1 MHNYEGLDGRGGF
14 SRAHLLAPLKDR
26 DFRLLWT
33 GLFVSL
39 LGDGIFLIAV
49 AWQAYE
55 LSNLPVALSLVF
67 LSMTVTHVFF
77 LMLGGV
83 VSDRFERRKVMLAAD
98 VVRGLALAGMAA
110 LSLTSTLSLVSLAA
124 LTAVYGAG
132 TAFFGPAFDAIVPD
146 IVPPRLLRQANSLD
160 QLIKP
165 LGLRLFGPALGGLLV
180 GAWGPGAAFAVD
192 AATFAA
198 SAGALMMMS
207 HRAIPSTGS
216 AKSFMSELRSG
227 YSFVRKHV
235 WLWGTFSAAAVAYL
249 LFMGPAEV
257 LLPYIV
263 KVEMKGSAGDL
274 GLIFAIGG
282 VGSIL
287 SAIVVSTG
295 HMQRRNVTFI
305 YMTWTLSTLAIA
317 GYGLARFPWQLM
329 VASFAFNFLE
339 SAGTIVWVT
348 TKQRMIPSVLLGRV
362 SSIDWLISIGLV
374 PLSYAAT
381 GPISSVL
388 GARTTLVG
396 AGVLGAAVTMGAFFL
411 PGMRDM
417 EHVDVE
423 PAGSVDKAAI
433 AQLKAS

>member
-1 MHNYEGLDGRGGF
+1 
-14 SRAHLLAPLKDR
+14 
-26 DFRLLWT
+26 
-33 GLFVSL
+33 
-39 LGDGIFLIAV
+39 
-49 AWQAYE
+49 
-55 LSNLPVALSLVF
+55 
-67 LSMTVTHVFF
+67 
-77 LMLGGV
+77 
-83 VSDRFERRKVMLAAD
+83 LAAD

-110 LSLTSTLSLVSLAA
+110 LSLTGNLALGSLAA
-124 LTAVYGAG
+124 LTALYGAG
-132 TAFFGPAFDAIVPD
+132 TAFFGPAFDAIIPDVVPA
-146 IVPPRLLRQANSLD
+146 RLLPQANSLD

-180 GAWGPGAAFAVD
+180 GTWGPGVAFAAD
-192 AATFAA
+192 ALTFAV

-207 HRAIPSTGS
+207 HRTLPSSEST
-216 AKSFMSELRSG
+216 KTFLSELRTG

-235 WLWGTFSAAAVAYL
+235 WLWGTFSAAALAYL

-263 KVEMKGSAGDL
+263 KVEMKGSASDL

-287 SAIVVSTG
+287 SAIVVSSG
-295 HMQRRNVTFI
+295 HMQRRNITFI
-305 YMTWTLSTLAIA
+305 YATWTLSTLAIA
-317 GYGLARFPWQLM
+317 GYGLAHFPWQLM
-329 VASFAFNFLE
+329 VASFSFNFLE

-348 TKQRMIPSVLLGRV
+348 TKQRMIPSRLLGRV

-381 GPISSVL
+381 GPISAVF

-417 EHVDVE
+417 ERRDERSGEFLDV
-423 PAGSVDKAAI
+423 PAPAE
-433 AQLKAS
+433 LKAS

>member
-14 SRAHLLAPLKDR
+14 SRSNLLAPLKIR

-67 LSMTVTHVFF
+67 LSMTITHVGF

-83 VSDRFERRKVMLAAD
+83 MSDRFERRRVMLAAD
-98 VVRGLALAGMAA
+98 VVRGLALAGMAG
-110 LSLTSTLSLVSLAA
+110 LSLTGNLALGSLAA
-124 LTAVYGAG
+124 LTALYGAG
-132 TAFFGPAFDAIVPD
+132 TAFFGPAFDAIIPDVVPA
-146 IVPPRLLRQANSLD
+146 RLLPQANSLD

-165 LGLRLFGPALGGLLV
+165 LGLRLFGPALGGVLV
-180 GAWGPGAAFAVD
+180 GTWGAGVAFAVD
-192 AATFAA
+192 AVTFGV
-198 SAGALMMMS
+198 SAGALLMMS
-207 HRAIPSTGS
+207 HRTLPSSESTQ
-216 AKSFMSELRSG
+216 SFLAELRTG

-235 WLWGTFSAAAVAYL
+235 WLWGTFGAAALAYL

-263 KVEMKGSAGDL
+263 KVEMKGSASDL

-287 SAIVVSTG
+287 SAIVVSSG
-295 HMQRRNVTFI
+295 HMQRRNITFI
-305 YMTWTLSTLAIA
+305 YLTWTLSTLAIA
-317 GYGLARFPWQLM
+317 GYGLAHFPWQLM

-348 TKQRMIPSVLLGRV
+348 TKQRMIPSRLLGRV

-381 GPISSVL
+381 GPIAAVF

-411 PGMRDM
+411 PGMRNS
-417 EHVDVE
+417 ERSEE
-423 PAGSVDKAAI
+423 PSGEFLDLPAPAE
-433 AQLKAS
+433 LKAS

>member
-1 MHNYEGLDGRGGF
+1 MHNYEGLDGPGGF
-14 SRAHLLAPLKDR
+14 SRANLLAPLKNR
-26 DFRLLWT
+26 DFRLLWA

-55 LSNLPVALSLVF
+55 LSSLPVALSLVF

-83 VSDRFERRKVMLAAD
+83 VSDRFERRKIMLAAD

-110 LSLTSTLSLVSLAA
+110 LSLTSSLSLGSLAA

-146 IVPPRLLRQANSLD
+146 IVPPRLLPQANSLD

-165 LGLRLFGPALGGLLV
+165 IGLRLFGPALGGLLV

-192 AATFAA
+192 AATFAV

-207 HRAIPSTGS
+207 HRAVHSRGGT
-216 AKSFMSELRSG
+216 KSFMSELRSG

-235 WLWGTFSAAAVAYL
+235 WLWGTFSAAALAYL

-263 KVEMKGSAGDL
+263 KVEMNGSAGDL

-295 HMQRRNVTFI
+295 HMQRRNITFI
-305 YMTWTLSTLAIA
+305 YMTWTLSTLAVA
-317 GYGLARFPWQLM
+317 GYGLASFPWQLM

-348 TKQRMIPSVLLGRV
+348 TKQRMIPSALLGRV

-381 GPISSVL
+381 GPISSVF
-388 GARTTLVG
+388 GARATLVG

-411 PGMRDM
+411 PGMRDS
-417 EHVDVE
+417 EHVGKE
-423 PAGSVDKAAI
+423 LAGSVEAPPVAE
-433 AQLKAS
+433 LKAS